1 MKKKSLKMLFMLL
14 FFMCIPLFINASGYD
29 AEINGNDVRIRS
41 GAGTNHDVIV
51 SVNRGTEKTVN
62 EDTLYSGTGC
72 DKKWAKA

>member
-41 GAGTNHDVIV
+41 GAGTNHNVIV
-51 SVNRGTEKTVN
+51 SVNRGTEITVL

-72 DKKWAKA
+72 DQK